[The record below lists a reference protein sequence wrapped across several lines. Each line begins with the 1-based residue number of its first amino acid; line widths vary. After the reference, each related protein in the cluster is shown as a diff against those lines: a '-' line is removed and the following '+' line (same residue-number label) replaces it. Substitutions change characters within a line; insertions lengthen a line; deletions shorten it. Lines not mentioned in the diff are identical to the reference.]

1 MATPSVVKRAT
12 DYNYVSSIEIA
23 QNLHKPVIDTELTR
37 RYGDQD
43 LTGFLALQGAM
54 NPVAAIEYSHY
65 EDDWLHEVVRATNGG
80 AGAAGATVTCTAVD
94 SKTFALDNSPYVTS
108 GATETVYVPRD
119 QDIVMIADAAGRILA
134 LVTGVAGASFDLT
147 PLDAADAIPALTGA
161 EEMVVIGNT
170 FPEQSGQPDSRNGKV
185 NLYKN
190 NLMIKKSTNSV
201 SGTEAGVQ
209 TWIELGGKGGKKGYL
224 WYLESQYQEYRRFM
238 NECEMTMLLGE
249 KITNPVIAAIG
260 ANQTTTVTEGLLPFI
275 EANGNTIQY
284 SGLTGFTMADLDNM
298 VKTLDREM
306 GSKENTIWAGIN
318 LSLGMDDTFLDLY
331 QAGAVSYGA
340 FGMNQD
346 AAVNMQFSSFKR
358 GNYVFHKKTY
368 DAFNYQKA
376 LGAVGQ
382 EFPDIAIVIPADNVA
397 EGKTKMSVPSLRMNY
412 LQGSNGYSRDYE
424 EWLTGAANGI
434 YNTDIDEINVHSRA
448 HRGFEGFAA
457 NRFLKIEKA

>member
-1 MATPSVVKRAT
+1 V
-12 DYNYVSSIEIA
+12 
-23 QNLHKPVIDTELTR
+23 
-37 RYGDQD
+37 
-43 LTGFLALQGAM
+43 
-54 NPVAAIEYSHY
+54 
-65 EDDWLHEVVRATNGG
+65 
-80 AGAAGATVTCTAVD
+80 
-94 SKTFALDNSPYVTS
+94 
-108 GATETVYVPRD
+108 
-119 QDIVMIADAAGRILA
+119 
-134 LVTGVAGASFDLT
+134 
-147 PLDAADAIPALTGA
+147 
-161 EEMVVIGNT
+161 
-170 FPEQSGQPDSRNGKV
+170 
-185 NLYKN
+185 
-190 NLMIKKSTNSV
+190 
-201 SGTEAGVQ
+201 
-209 TWIELGGKGGKKGYL
+209 LGGKGGKKGYL

>member
-1 MATPSVVKRAT
+1 MATPTVVKRAT
-12 DYNYVSSIEIA
+12 DYNYVSSIEVA

-65 EDDWLHEVVRATNGG
+65 EDDWLHEVVRATTTTSATAPGG
-80 AGAAGATVTCTAVD
+80 IATYQAQDPHAISLT
-94 SKTFALDNSPYVTS
+94 NSPYI
-108 GATETVYVPRD
+108 ATGSENAYTPRV
-119 QDIVMIADAAGRILA
+119 QDILMFPDRTLA
-134 LVTGVAGASFDLT
+134 LVTRVDATGEFDAY
-147 PLDAADAIPALTGA
+147 PLDENIQLPDLVASD
-161 EEMVVIGNT
+161 EVVIIGNA
-170 FPEQSGQPDSRNGKV
+170 FPEQSAQPESRNGKV

-190 NLMIKKSTNSV
+190 NLMIKKSTNTV

-249 KITNPVIAAIG
+249 RITNSTLADVAG
-260 ANQTTTVTEGLLPFI
+260 QGTTTVTEGLLPFI

-298 VKTLDREM
+298 VKTLDRER

-358 GNYVFHKKTY
+358 GNYTFHKKTY
-368 DAFNYQKA
+368 DALNYQKG
-376 LGAVGQ
+376 LGAAGQ
-382 EFPDIAIVIPADNVA
+382 EFPDIAMVIPSDNVA
-397 EGKTKMSVPSLRMNY
+397 EGKTKMTVPSLRMNY

-434 YNTDIDEINVHSRA
+434 YNTDVDEINVHSRA
-448 HRGFEGFAA
+448 HRGFEGFAG